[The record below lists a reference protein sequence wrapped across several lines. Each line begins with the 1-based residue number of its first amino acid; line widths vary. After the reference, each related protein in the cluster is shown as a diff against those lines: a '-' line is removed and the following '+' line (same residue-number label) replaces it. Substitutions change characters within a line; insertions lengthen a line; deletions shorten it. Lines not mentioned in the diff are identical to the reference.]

1 MEDSV
6 KWREMGENRSRIP
19 EETDQRFG
27 RHNQETD
34 MRLFKG
40 SRDGGH
46 RLQKR
51 LELFEYKYVKC
62 DHSSKVSEIQRWL
75 HQQLPD
81 MYVCIAFGGLLA
93 LKFLTACEQMQT
105 LADGGRYTHY

>member
-34 MRLFKG
+34 M
-40 SRDGGH
+40 S
-46 RLQKR
+46 
-51 LELFEYKYVKC
+51 
-62 DHSSKVSEIQRWL
+62 
-75 HQQLPD
+75 
-81 MYVCIAFGGLLA
+81 LLKA
-93 LKFLTACEQMQT
+93 LGWWSQVTEKIGTF
-105 LADGGRYTHY
+105 